1 MEIDYNNI
9 KVIGFDADDTLWVN
23 ETFFREAELE
33 FARLLSPYETANK
46 IDQELFKKEMDN
58 LGLYGYGVKAFVLSM
73 VESAIE
79 ISNGSVSN
87 KTLGKILD
95 IGKSM
100 LNQPVELL
108 DGVEEVLKTL
118 SANYRLILATKGDLL
133 DQERKLEKSGLID
146 YFHHIE
152 VLSDKK
158 EANYSKL
165 LNHLDIN
172 PSEFLMIGNSLKSD
186 ILPLVN
192 IKAHAIHVPFH
203 TTWAHEQVS
212 EAETNGKTYKTVSS
226 LRDILKIFELDKKD

>member
-1 MEIDYNNI
+1 MEVNYKSI

-58 LGLYGYGVKAFVLSM
+58 LEMYGYGVKAFVLSM

-87 KTLGKILD
+87 KTLGKILG
-95 IGKSM
+95 IGKWM
-100 LNQPVELL
+100 INQPVELL
-108 DGVEEVLKTL
+108 DGVEEVLKAL
-118 SANYRLILATKGDLL
+118 SKKYRLILATKGDLL
-133 DQERKLEKSGLID
+133 DQERKLEKSGLTD

-203 TTWAHEQVS
+203 TTWAHEQVT
-212 EAETNGKTYKTVSS
+212 EEETNGKAYKTVSS
-226 LRDILKIFELDKKD
+226 LRDILKFLN